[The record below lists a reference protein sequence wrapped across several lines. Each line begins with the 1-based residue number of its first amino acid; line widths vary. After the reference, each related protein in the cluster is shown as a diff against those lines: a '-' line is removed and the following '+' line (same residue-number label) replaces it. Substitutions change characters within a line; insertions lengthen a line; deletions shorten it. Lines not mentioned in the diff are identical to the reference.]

1 MKADVTSL
9 EYTMHMIFRL
19 PFPPSVN
26 TYWRN
31 YRGRM
36 VLSARGRDYKKK
48 VYEDLSGE
56 RTFLKTP
63 LAGRLR
69 VVVDIY
75 VPDKRRRDIDNC
87 AKALL
92 DAIGDAEI
100 YEDDSQIDE
109 LLLRRAPIDR
119 PDGHVMIFIEELTVV
134 GRLTR
139 FIRKCGIWR

>member
-1 MKADVTSL
+1 M
-9 EYTMHMIFRL
+9 YMIFKL

-36 VLSARGRDYKKK
+36 VLSARGRNYKKK
-48 VYEDLSGE
+48 VYEDLSME
-56 RTFLKTP
+56 RKWLEAP
-63 LAGRLR
+63 LTGRLR

-92 DAIGDAEI
+92 DAIGDAQI
-100 YEDDSQIDE
+100 YKDDSQIDE
-109 LLLRRAPIDR
+109 LLLRRAPIER
-119 PDGHVMIFIEELTVV
+119 PDGYVMVFIEELKAV
-134 GRLTR
+134 GRLTK
-139 FIRKCGIWR
+139 FLRKCGI